1 MFSFMVTSEGGLTTA
16 GYAIAIIA
24 GIVLFLA
31 AIYFAGKN
39 SEKKKLTTRQLV
51 FCAVAMALA
60 FVTSYLKIFTLPWGG
75 SVTLC
80 SMLFIVLVANWYGV
94 GTGITV
100 GLAYGILQFIQEPY
114 VLSFFQVCCDYIL
127 AFAALGIAGFF
138 AKQNHGLL
146 KGYIAA
152 VVARGFF
159 HALGGYLYWMSYMPD
174 NFPKSLTA
182 IYPIVYNYSYLLAE
196 GIITVI
202 VISIP
207 AVSKALTQVKKA
219 ALGTSLKPASFIWYF
234 PVTRQFTLASVKKN
248 RKGTCQ
254 SPCNPWAECK
264 TETLSYVVP
273 LEKFSWCFRSAIF
286 RINNI
291 AVYKNSGLLL
301 CHMEKMSRYF
311 FILLVTMSVI
321 SRHCSDIYS
330 ATLLIF
336 CCYFPGL
343 LLFSTDLVD
352 LELRSHKPSHLPA
365 PASMTFKQVAV
376 V

>member
-1 MFSFMVTSEGGLTTA
+1 MFNFMVTSEGGLTTA

-31 AIYFAGKN
+31 AIYFAGKH
-39 SEKKKLTTRQLV
+39 SEKHKLTTRQLV

-127 AFAALGIAGFF
+127 AFAALGVAGFF
-138 AKQNHGLL
+138 AKQIHGLL
-146 KGYIAA
+146 KGYIVA
-152 VVARGFF
+152 VIARGAF

-207 AVSKALTQVKKA
+207 AVSKALAQVKKA
-219 ALGTSLKPASFIWYF
+219 ALGTSL
-234 PVTRQFTLASVKKN
+234 
-248 RKGTCQ
+248 
-254 SPCNPWAECK
+254 
-264 TETLSYVVP
+264 
-273 LEKFSWCFRSAIF
+273 
-286 RINNI
+286 
-291 AVYKNSGLLL
+291 
-301 CHMEKMSRYF
+301 
-311 FILLVTMSVI
+311 
-321 SRHCSDIYS
+321 
-330 ATLLIF
+330 
-336 CCYFPGL
+336 
-343 LLFSTDLVD
+343 
-352 LELRSHKPSHLPA
+352 
-365 PASMTFKQVAV
+365 
-376 V
+376 

>member
-1 MFSFMVTSEGGLTTA
+1 MFNFMVTSDGGLTTA

-31 AIYFAGKN
+31 AIYFAGKH
-39 SEKKKLTTRQLV
+39 SEKQKLTTRQLV

-80 SMLFIVLVANWYGV
+80 SMLFIVLVANWYGI

-127 AFAALGIAGFF
+127 AFAALGVAGFF

-152 VVARGFF
+152 VIARGAF
-159 HALGGYLYWMSYMPD
+159 HALGGYLYWMSYMPE

-182 IYPIVYNYSYLLAE
+182 VYPIVYNYSYLVAE
-196 GIITVI
+196 AIITVI

-207 AVSKALTQVKKA
+207 AVAKALVQVKKA
-219 ALGTSLKPASFIWYF
+219 AI
-234 PVTRQFTLASVKKN
+234 Q
-248 RKGTCQ
+248 
-254 SPCNPWAECK
+254 
-264 TETLSYVVP
+264 
-273 LEKFSWCFRSAIF
+273 
-286 RINNI
+286 
-291 AVYKNSGLLL
+291 
-301 CHMEKMSRYF
+301 
-311 FILLVTMSVI
+311 
-321 SRHCSDIYS
+321 
-330 ATLLIF
+330 
-336 CCYFPGL
+336 
-343 LLFSTDLVD
+343 
-352 LELRSHKPSHLPA
+352 
-365 PASMTFKQVAV
+365 
-376 V
+376 

>member
-1 MFSFMVTSEGGLTTA
+1 MFNFMVTSDGGLTTA

-31 AIYFAGKN
+31 AIYFAGKH
-39 SEKKKLTTRQLV
+39 SEKQKLTTRQLV

-127 AFAALGIAGFF
+127 AFAALGVAGFF
-138 AKQNHGLL
+138 AKQIHGLL
-146 KGYIAA
+146 KGYIVA
-152 VVARGFF
+152 VIARGAF

-207 AVSKALTQVKKA
+207 AVSKALVQVKKA
-219 ALGTSLKPASFIWYF
+219 ALGTSL
-234 PVTRQFTLASVKKN
+234 
-248 RKGTCQ
+248 
-254 SPCNPWAECK
+254 
-264 TETLSYVVP
+264 
-273 LEKFSWCFRSAIF
+273 
-286 RINNI
+286 
-291 AVYKNSGLLL
+291 
-301 CHMEKMSRYF
+301 
-311 FILLVTMSVI
+311 
-321 SRHCSDIYS
+321 
-330 ATLLIF
+330 
-336 CCYFPGL
+336 
-343 LLFSTDLVD
+343 
-352 LELRSHKPSHLPA
+352 
-365 PASMTFKQVAV
+365 
-376 V
+376 

>member
-127 AFAALGIAGFF
+127 AFGAMGIAGFF
-138 AKQNHGLL
+138 SKSKKYGLQ
-146 KGYIAA
+146 KAYVAA
-152 VVARGFF
+152 ILARGVF
-159 HALGGYLYWMSYMPD
+159 HVLGGYLYWMSYMPE
-174 NFPKSLTA
+174 NYPKSLSA
-182 IYPIVYNYSYLLAE
+182 IYPIVYNYSYILAE
-196 GIITVI
+196 GVITLI
-202 VISIP
+202 LISIP
-207 AVSKALTQVKKA
+207 AVSKALVQVRKM
-219 ALGTSLKPASFIWYF
+219 
-234 PVTRQFTLASVKKN
+234 VT
-248 RKGTCQ
+248 
-254 SPCNPWAECK
+254 
-264 TETLSYVVP
+264 VP
-273 LEKFSWCFRSAIF
+273 GEQNA
-286 RINNI
+286 
-291 AVYKNSGLLL
+291 
-301 CHMEKMSRYF
+301 
-311 FILLVTMSVI
+311 
-321 SRHCSDIYS
+321 
-330 ATLLIF
+330 
-336 CCYFPGL
+336 
-343 LLFSTDLVD
+343 
-352 LELRSHKPSHLPA
+352 
-365 PASMTFKQVAV
+365 
-376 V
+376 